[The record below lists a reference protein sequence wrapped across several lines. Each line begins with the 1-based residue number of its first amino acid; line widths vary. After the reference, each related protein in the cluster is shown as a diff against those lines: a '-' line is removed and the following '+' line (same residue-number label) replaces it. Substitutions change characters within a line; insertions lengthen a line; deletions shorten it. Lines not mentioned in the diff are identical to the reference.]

1 MHRLIKRFRREVKQE
16 NQQLNKRQQH
26 RAHNQLLRFEYGL
39 LLLLIVVIVVP
50 ILWHS
55 LIA

>member
-16 NQQLNKRQQH
+16 NQQLNKRQQSQ
-26 RAHNQLLRFEYGL
+26 AHNQLLRLEYGL
-39 LLLLIVVIVVP
+39 LILLIAIIVVP